1 MNFKIFKDIPSDNFP
16 STIYLEHIHNH
27 LIKAFQSFSFKS
39 ISDNV
44 AASIKQLFQRSMT
57 PSLAYYEFLQQLRAN
72 AINELDI
79 HIKKADRSICPKR
92 GDLNT
97 LYKKYCQEEFGGKM
111 GENVPPA

>member
-1 MNFKIFKDIPSDNFP
+1 M
-16 STIYLEHIHNH
+16 
-27 LIKAFQSFSFKS
+27 QSFSFKS

-111 GENVPPA
+111 GENVPLA